1 MSAHFNTWNG
11 CLHMGGSLIQHKT
24 QSLCPICLKV
34 LDSEIFE
41 RDNQIIIERT
51 CPEHGHFSNLYW
63 SDAELYKKFAPYH
76 SEGRGLE
83 NPQVSQPQV
92 TCPGACGI
100 CANHKSSTLLANID
114 LTNRCN
120 LNCDFCFANARV
132 CGYVYEPTFEEVD
145 QMLTMLRSEKPNPTP
160 AVQFSG
166 GEPTLRKDLPDLVR
180 LAKKKG
186 FVQVQVA
193 TNGILLAKDVN
204 YAEVLKDAGT
214 STVYLHFDG
223 VSKKTNFKLKWDIQ
237 AVENCKAVG
246 LGIVLVPTIIGGFND
261 HEVGEIIRFAADNIS
276 VIRGV
281 NFQPVS
287 FTGAKDPNEMEKE
300 RITIPDLLQCIENQ
314 TDGAL
319 KVSDFYPI
327 PCVVPISNFVEMY
340 TNKSQIRFTA
350 HEHCGAATYGFVTE
364 QGLLPVTKMIDVDEF
379 FKAIQKL
386 TDKLDEKGHNLR
398 KLLAISGVR
407 DLHKAA
413 TAATHSDELSKEF
426 WSILGKA
433 LISHNFES
441 LREFHWNALFV
452 GTMHFMDNY
461 NYDIERVQ
469 QCCIHYATPDGKLI
483 PFCTYNSGPVYRE
496 KVWQDHQRSDLTQ
509 VELEEI

>member
-1 MSAHFNTWNG
+1 MVVPENG

-24 QSLCPICLKV
+24 QSLCPVCLKV
-34 LDSEIFE
+34 LNSELLE
-41 RDNQIIIERT
+41 RDNQIFIERT

-63 SDAELYKKFAPYH
+63 SDAGLYKKFAQYH

-83 NPQVSQPQV
+83 NPQVSDPQV
-92 TCPGACGI
+92 ACPGACGI
-100 CANHKSSTLLANID
+100 CAKHKSSTLLANID

-132 CGYVYEPTFEEVD
+132 CGYVYEPTFEEVE
-145 QMLTMLRSEKPNPTP
+145 QMLTMLRAEKPNPTP
-160 AVQFSG
+160 AVQFAG
-166 GEPTLRKDLPDLVR
+166 GEPTLREDLPDLVR
-180 LAKKKG
+180 LAKKMG
-186 FVQVQVA
+186 FVQVQIA
-193 TNGILLAKDVN
+193 TNGIRLAKDSN
-204 YAEVLKDAGT
+204 YAEILKDAGV

-223 VSKKTNFKLKWDIQ
+223 VSKKTNFKLNRDIQ
-237 AVENCKAVG
+237 AVENCKAIG
-246 LGIVLVPTIIGGFND
+246 LGMVLVPTIIGGFND
-261 HEVGEIIRFAADNIS
+261 HEVGGILKFAVDNIS

-287 FTGAKDPNEMEKE
+287 FTGAKDPKEMEKE
-300 RITIPDLLQCIENQ
+300 RITIPDLLQRIENQ

-319 KVSDFYPI
+319 KVSDFYPV
-327 PCVVPISNFVEMY
+327 PCVVPISDFVEMY
-340 TNKSQIRFTA
+340 TNKPQIRFTA

-364 QGLLPVTKMIDVDEF
+364 QGIMPVTKMIHVDKF
-379 FKAIQKL
+379 FNAIQKL
-386 TDKLDEKGHNLR
+386 TEKLDETGPKLR
-398 KLLAISGVR
+398 KLAVISGLR

-413 TAATHSDELSKEF
+413 TLSDEFSKEF
-426 WSILGKA
+426 WSTLGKA

-452 GTMHFMDNY
+452 GTMHFMDSY

-496 KVWQDHQRSDLTQ
+496 KVWQEHQRSDLKQ
-509 VELEEI
+509 AEMEEM